1 MKKMLPTLKY
11 IFTGLAAVSILTTMG
26 INLLMAYI
34 MFAPDDMPKPF
45 YLAYQTAGMPS
56 AQSPDAAHQNDDA
69 ASHSPEQASVPTTF
83 INFDEVHPGE
93 GIMLPTGSKVAN
105 LADPGGRKYIK
116 IDIVLEFAP
125 NDATYYELV
134 AESHTADSGGGGG
147 HDEGEASPLDTYIQE
162 FTIEINDLMP
172 AINDSLLTLISSKTF
187 EQINTADGKEHL
199 RVEIMELVNS
209 RLSEYHVIAVYFT
222 EFVVQ

>member
-11 IFTGLAAVSILTTMG
+11 LFTGAAAVAILTTMG

-34 MFAPDDMPKPF
+34 MFAPDDLPKPF
-45 YLAYQTAGMPS
+45 YLAYQTAGMTTP
-56 AQSPDAAHQNDDA
+56 QSTDAGHQVP
-69 ASHSPEQASVPTTF
+69 HSGDHSDTQPGIPTT

-134 AESHTADSGGGGG
+134 VESHSADSGGGGG
-147 HDEGEASPLDTYIQE
+147 HGGEETSPLETYVEE
-162 FTIEINDLMP
+162 FKVEVNDLMP

-187 EQINTADGKEHL
+187 EQINTAEGKEHL